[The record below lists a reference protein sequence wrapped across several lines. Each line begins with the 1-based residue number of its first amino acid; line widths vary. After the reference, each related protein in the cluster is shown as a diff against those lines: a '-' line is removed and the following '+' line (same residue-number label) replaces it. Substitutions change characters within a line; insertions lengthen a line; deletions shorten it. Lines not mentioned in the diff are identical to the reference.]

1 MEIKDRV
8 FIVTGAS
15 SGIGLATATALSDR
29 GAKVAL
35 LARSTDTLQKLAQQL
50 PGSLPITTDMTQFDQ
65 VRKAI
70 ALVNQ
75 HYGRVDGLVN
85 NAGRSYA
92 ASIEEIDPALFD
104 EIFHLNVLG
113 PIVAMQ
119 AVIPLM
125 RRQGGG
131 SIVNINS
138 GTAFMVLPQYSV
150 YSSSKRA
157 LLGFSLTARAELEKD
172 GIVVSEVYPFI
183 TATNFGKNRM
193 GNPAGGGPPSNYA
206 EGDKPEFVAS
216 LVVKAVEEGQAQ
228 YFANDRLRKM
238 AGAAAQAANRN

>member
-1 MEIKDRV
+1 MQIKDHV

-15 SGIGLATATALSDR
+15 SGIGLSTAIALSDR
-29 GAKVAL
+29 GGKVAL
-35 LARSTDTLQKLAQQL
+35 LARSSDSLQKLAQQL
-50 PGSLPITTDMTQFDQ
+50 PGSLPVTADMTNFAQ
-65 VRKAI
+65 VREAI
-70 ALVNQ
+70 GAVHA
-75 HYGRVDGLVN
+75 HYGRVDGLIN

-92 ASIEEIDPALFD
+92 AAIEEIEPALFD

-125 RRQGGG
+125 RAQGGG

-138 GTAFMVLPQYSV
+138 GTAFMAVPQYSV

-157 LLGFSLTARAELEKD
+157 LLGFSLTARGELEKD
-172 GIVVSEVYPFI
+172 HIVVSEVYPFI
-183 TATNFGKNRM
+183 TATNFGKSRM
-193 GNPAGGGPPSNYA
+193 GNPAGGGPSANYA
-206 EGDKPEFVAS
+206 DGDKPEFVAG
-216 LVVKAVEEGQAQ
+216 LILQAIEEGQAQ

-238 AGAAAQAANRN
+238 AGIA